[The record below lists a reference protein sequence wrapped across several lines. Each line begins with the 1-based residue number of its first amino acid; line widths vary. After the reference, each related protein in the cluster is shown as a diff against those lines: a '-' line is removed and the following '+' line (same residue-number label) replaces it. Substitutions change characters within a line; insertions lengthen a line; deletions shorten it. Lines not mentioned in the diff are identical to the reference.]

1 MFSDRFPPQPQP
13 QQLLSPPPTPA
24 QSPTPTQSPQSP
36 QPPESAFSDEE
47 LELEYESYVV
57 RNMCNEIVL
66 NIVQDVVWLFEITE
80 HHGL

>member
-24 QSPTPTQSPQSP
+24 QFPTPAQSP

-66 NIVQDVVWLFEITE
+66 NIVHDVVCLFEIAE
-80 HHGL
+80 NHGL